1 MRRALEL
8 AEGGVG
14 HVNPNPLVGAV
25 LVKEGRIVG
34 EAYHPKFGG
43 PHAEALAIQQAGSAA
58 VGGELYVNWEP
69 CVSYPGKRNPPCV
82 DEIIRSGIRRVII
95 ATRDP
100 TPQVNGRGIAR
111 LKQAGI
117 EVIEGVLAKE
127 AQQLNEIRIK
137 YATTDM
143 PFVLLKMAMTAD
155 GKIATRTGD
164 SQWISSGEALTLAHQ
179 LRARYAAVLVGIGT
193 VLHDDPQL
201 TVRRIRG
208 RDPMRIVLD
217 SQGRI
222 PLQAALLHVKS
233 EAPTIIATC
242 TMPEEK
248 ERQLKDSSQHVAIWR
263 MPANQDG
270 QVDLHAL
277 LRKLAISQIDSLLI
291 EGGATVAEAFVREH
305 LIDKLMFILAPKIVG
320 GRQAPTPVGGEGIAS
335 MEQALRLKD
344 CSVCTLGVDVVYQG
358 YFDYCEAGGR
368 P

>member
-8 AEGGVG
+8 AERGVG
-14 HVNPNPLVGAV
+14 YVNPNPLVGAV
-25 LVKEGRIVG
+25 IVKDGQIVG
-34 EAYHPKFGG
+34 EAYHAEFGG

-58 VGGELYVNWEP
+58 QDAELYVNWEP

-82 DEIIRSGIRRVII
+82 AEIIRSGIRRVII

-100 TPQVNGRGIAR
+100 TPEVHGRGIAQLR
-111 LKQAGI
+111 QAGI
-117 EVIEGVLAKE
+117 AVIEGVLVRE

-137 YATTDM
+137 YATTGM

-164 SQWISSGEALTLAHQ
+164 SHWISSGEALTLAHQ

-193 VLHDDPQL
+193 VLRDDPQL
-201 TVRRIRG
+201 TVRHSRG

-233 EAPTIIATC
+233 AAPTIIATC
-242 TMPEEK
+242 NMSEEK
-248 ERQLKDSSQHVAIWR
+248 ERQLKSSSQQVAIWR
-263 MPANQDG
+263 MPADQDG
-270 QVDLHAL
+270 RVDLQSL
-277 LRKLAISQIDSLLI
+277 LKKLAAAQIDSLLI
-291 EGGATVAEAFVREH
+291 EGGATVAEAFLAER
-305 LIDKLMFILAPKIVG
+305 LIDKLMFIIAPKIVG
-320 GRQAPTPVGGEGIAS
+320 GRAAPTPVGGEGIEK

-344 CSVCTLGVDVVYQG
+344 CSVDTVGVDVVYQG
-358 YFDYCEAGGR
+358 YLDYCEAGGL